1 MKSNL
6 DRSVTHRKQDANPK
20 NLRLE
25 PDVPETS
32 RDKMRLRC
40 DIVACNK
47 DESPRRVVEVQD
59 PGLGQAGEEL
69 DVRECRNTPA

>member
-20 NLRLE
+20 NGALE

-32 RDKMRLRC
+32 KDKMRLR
-40 DIVACNK
+40 
-47 DESPRRVVEVQD
+47 
-59 PGLGQAGEEL
+59 
-69 DVRECRNTPA
+69 